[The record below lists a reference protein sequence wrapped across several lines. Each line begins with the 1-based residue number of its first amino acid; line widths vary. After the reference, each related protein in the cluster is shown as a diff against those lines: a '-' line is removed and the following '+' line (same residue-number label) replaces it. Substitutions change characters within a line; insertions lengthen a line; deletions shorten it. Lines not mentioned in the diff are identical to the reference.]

1 MKKETQILLGVGA
14 LAVVGYLVMKNN
26 QQPKKANASG
36 IFANE
41 TSLPTKKLGRGFA
54 CDIGSKQSI
63 VTAKDGTRF
72 FRCINPR
79 GLVSFYDGDGNQVS
93 GGGYK

>member
-1 MKKETQILLGVGA
+1 MNKNTQIILGVGA

-26 QQPKKANASG
+26 NKKANASG

-79 GLVSFYDGDGNQVS
+79 GLVSFYDGDGNQVGS
-93 GGGYK
+93 YN